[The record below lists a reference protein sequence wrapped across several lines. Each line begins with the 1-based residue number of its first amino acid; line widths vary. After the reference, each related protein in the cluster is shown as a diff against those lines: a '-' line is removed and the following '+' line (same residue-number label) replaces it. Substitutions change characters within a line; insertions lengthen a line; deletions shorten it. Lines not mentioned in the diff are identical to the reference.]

1 MTAEEND
8 EYFTS
13 SEILSRI
20 QIKDLPLIV
29 LEGPFFI
36 CTEGKFVSQI

>member
-1 MTAEEND
+1 MPAEEKD

-20 QIKDLPLIV
+20 QSKNLSLIV
-29 LEGPFFI
+29 LEGLFFI
-36 CTEGKFVSQI
+36 CMEDKIVSQI